1 VSLEG
6 LSVAEGFLLNRC
18 LGGQQRDLC
27 LEKAAASA
35 VLDVNRV
42 LEIVPKTS
50 LAGTFEAQSSRR
62 IGKKLK

>member
-1 VSLEG
+1 M
-6 LSVAEGFLLNRC
+6 LNRC

-27 LEKAAASA
+27 LENAAASA

-50 LAGTFEAQSSRR
+50 LAGTFEAQSNRR